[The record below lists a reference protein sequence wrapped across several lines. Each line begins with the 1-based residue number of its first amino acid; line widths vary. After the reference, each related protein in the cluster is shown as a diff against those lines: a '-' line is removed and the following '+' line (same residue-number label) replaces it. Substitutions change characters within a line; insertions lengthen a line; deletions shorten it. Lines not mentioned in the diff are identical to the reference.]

1 MKFPCGANPGPTL
14 VSTLPLVQDLQ
25 ASRKMRF
32 SIKLLALALVCLS
45 TLCQASGLEIV
56 HRFYCPMPTGVTV
69 SRTGRIFVNYP
80 RWGDPV
86 DFTVAEI
93 QNGKAVAYPSADIN
107 LPEIPKQADR
117 FISVQ
122 SVVVDP
128 RDRLWVLD
136 TGSIEFQKVSYGGPK
151 LVGIDLKQ
159 NKIIKKIVFPTD
171 VAVPETY
178 LNDVRFDLTR
188 GSEGFAS
195 ITDSGEQS
203 PNGMIVVD
211 LGSGKSWRRL
221 ANHPSV
227 KPDPSFIPVIDGQE
241 IWYVAASGKKSRWAS
256 GSDGIAIDQ
265 ARKLLYYCPLSS
277 RRLYSVSLDALSD
290 ISVSEADVE
299 KTVSDLGDKGGASD
313 GLETDLAGRGGAGSF
328 ACPGRDREAE
338 RANARPASD
347 TCNQLFRQ
355 KQFHGGKDLRQQPYY
370 LFRIHIDA
378 TRIEQ

>member
-1 MKFPCGANPGPTL
+1 
-14 VSTLPLVQDLQ
+14 
-25 ASRKMRF
+25 MRF

-56 HRFYCPMPTGVTV
+56 HQFYGPMPTGVTV
-69 SRTGRIFVNYP
+69 SRTGRIFVNCP

-93 QNGKAVAYPSADIN
+93 QSGKAVAYPSADIN

-122 SVVVDP
+122 SVVVNP
-128 RDRLWVLD
+128 RDRVWVLD

-151 LVGIDLKQ
+151 LVGIDLKR
-159 NKIIKKIVFPTD
+159 NKIISKI
-171 VAVPETY
+171 
-178 LNDVRFDLTR
+178 DVRLDLTR

-203 PNGMIVVD
+203 PNGIIVVD

-241 IWYVAASGKKSRWAS
+241 IWYVAPSGKKSRWAS

-277 RRLYSVSLDALSD
+277 RPCPAWAIKAARRTALKPIWLAEVGQAVLPALVAIAKRS
-290 ISVSEADVE
+290 
-299 KTVSDLGDKGGASD
+299 GPMPPNP
-313 GLETDLAGRGGAGSF
+313 LELQPESHAQH
-328 ACPGRDREAE
+328 
-338 RANARPASD
+338 PA
-347 TCNQLFRQ
+347 
-355 KQFHGGKDLRQQPYY
+355 
-370 LFRIHIDA
+370 
-378 TRIEQ
+378 